1 MRWLLRI
8 LVVLAVV
15 AAVVVLGLAIFGVR
29 EGAGRSSAAVE
40 INRPAS
46 QVFHHITDDQLVKR
60 WVAGLIGLTHIPQA
74 GLKVRDRLTAV
85 IVEDD
90 RRIEVQL
97 IVTAVEPNRHL
108 KFTVNSSGDPTLGF
122 RGECEGVLT
131 ETDGH
136 TRLSLSA
143 EMQYFGIFTRVIEPF
158 KTIAVQKKL
167 EADLARLK
175 EQVEAEPPPVM
186 PAARSAAAEH

>member
-15 AAVVVLGLAIFGVR
+15 AAVAVLGLAIFGVR
-29 EGAGRSSAAVE
+29 EGAGRSSAEVE

-46 QVFHHITDDQLVKR
+46 EIFHHITDDVLVRR
-60 WVAGLIGLTHIPQA
+60 WVAELTGLTHIPQA
-74 GLKVRDRLTAV
+74 GLKVRDRLTA
-85 IVEDD
+85 IVAEDG
-90 RRIEVQL
+90 RRLEVQL
-97 IVTAVEPNRHL
+97 IVTAVEPNRRL
-108 KFTVNSSGDPTLGF
+108 RFTVNSSGDPTLGF
-122 RGECEGVLT
+122 RGECEGVLN
-131 ETDGH
+131 ETNGH
-136 TRLSLSA
+136 TRFSLSVD
-143 EMQYFGIFTRVIEPF
+143 MQYFGIFTRVIEPL
-158 KTIAVQKKL
+158 KTIALRKKL